1 MTHDNPEGK
10 PRSRPFSSGLAW
22 LTQSLVLMRMQSG
35 RLLLIAV
42 FMQVI
47 LGLTQ
52 LPLIGLLVVLSV
64 PGLSAGILEAF
75 DVTRRG
81 GFPGLNLLFKPLMS
95 GTHTARLFLMG
106 LMVFVVGVASISLL
120 LSGNEELVSPELLS
134 RIEQGDI
141 EAVSQLDPEALKS
154 MISAFLVGLAI
165 SGTLSYFTI
174 PLIWFRNRKLG
185 TALAEGLRALV
196 MNWKPFLALML
207 GLLVLLIPVAF
218 VTGILL
224 GLSATGGVVSMLVM
238 GVIMILLLAYQ
249 MLIFGTQY
257 CAFRDIFGVEEPST
271 PQPRDDDTQLV
282 A

>member
-1 MTHDNPEGK
+1 MAHENPEGK

-22 LTQSLVLMRMQSG
+22 LTQSLALMRLQSG

-52 LPLIGLLVVLSV
+52 LPLIGFLVVLSV

-81 GFPGLNLLFKPLMS
+81 GLPGLNLLFKPLIS

-106 LMVFVVGVASISLL
+106 LVVFVVGVASISFL
-120 LSGNEELVSPELLS
+120 LSGNGELISPEMLS
-134 RIEQGDI
+134 RIEQGDV
-141 EAVSQLDPEALKS
+141 EAISEINPGALKN
-154 MISAFLVGLAI
+154 MIMAFLVGVAI

-174 PLIWFRNRKLG
+174 PLMWFQDRKLG

-196 MNWKPFLALML
+196 MNWKPFLALVL
-207 GLLVLLIPVAF
+207 GLAVLLIPVSL

-224 GLSATGGVVSMLVM
+224 GLTASGGVVSVLVM
-238 GVIMILLLAYQ
+238 GAIMILLLGYQ

-257 CAFRDIFGVEEPST
+257 CAYRDIFGVADPSP
-271 PQPRDDDTQLV
+271 PQTRDDDTQLV